1 MRAASWVAC
10 ATAILTVA
18 PFSDTAAA
26 QVVLRQ
32 RCEPGSVT
40 YETTGSVRQR
50 VSLLGQTVDSS
61 IDQTMLLDVTTGEPN
76 ERGEREIAY
85 RPQRL
90 TIMTRSGDERLAF
103 DSSAPADLRAARQD
117 DATPTLRLFAALAE
131 ATWSLTVDESLS
143 VREFRGRDRVLEG
156 LDPAIARGLAPQ
168 FEPEY
173 LRRQAQEELQ
183 PFSDRPVRPGDRWRR
198 TREQLLEGGVTLR
211 IDEEFRYV
219 GEIEA
224 AGERQHQVDWR
235 CVAARLVVP
244 DAEPTND
251 AERTNDA
258 EPTNDAEA
266 PAPDSE
272 EQPTIEYGTLR
283 VVESRGELRLSR
295 ASGRIESSERHLV
308 LTGPLALRLG
318 ERKVDGTVELTLD
331 ERQRRIIEP

>member
-1 MRAASWVAC
+1 MRAASMIAC
-10 ATAILTVA
+10 STAVLAVIA
-18 PFSDTAAA
+18 CSGTAAA

-40 YETTGSVRQR
+40 YETTGAVRQR

-61 IDQTMLLDVTTGEPN
+61 IDQAMTLEVTTGAPN

-85 RPQRL
+85 RPRRL
-90 TIMTRSGDERLAF
+90 TISTRSGDERLAF
-103 DSSAPADLRAARQD
+103 DSADPDDLRSARHEDAA
-117 DATPTLRLFAALAE
+117 PTLRLFAALSE

-143 VREFRGRDRVLEG
+143 VREFRGRERVLDG
-156 LDPAIARGLAPQ
+156 LDPDTARGLAPQ

-183 PFSDRPVRPGDRWRR
+183 PFADRPVRPGDRWRR
-198 TREQLLEGGVTLR
+198 SREQLLEGGVTLR

-219 GEIEA
+219 GEIDA

-244 DAEPTND
+244 DPESNVD
-251 AERTNDA
+251 AD
-258 EPTNDAEA
+258 A
-266 PAPDSE
+266 PARDAAT
-272 EQPTIEYGTLR
+272 QPTIDYGTLR
-283 VVESRGELRLSR
+283 VVESRGELRLSQ

-308 LTGPLALRLG
+308 LTGPLTLRLG
-318 ERKVDGTVELTLD
+318 ERQIEGTVDLTLD
-331 ERQRRIIEP
+331 ERQRRIIE